1 MGRVFAHDAVPELVK
16 AILAVEPNGPPFYN
30 DDNTTL
36 DRTWG
41 ITRLPMQFS
50 PPALAASELT
60 IVQQPVADGPGLF
73 RCWTQTE
80 PARQLV
86 NLRGIPILLV
96 TGEASFRAQYDHC
109 TSKFLTQAGVA
120 SDHVRLGDVGIHGN
134 GHMMMLEKNN
144 LEIAAYMDD
153 WLRAKLS
160 APSRTPHDRR

>member
-1 MGRVFAHDAVPELVK
+1 MAATHGPVSPPSTPATDLRRSVLLGHAAASLGQGDRPTQVRKLGPGRVSENRRVDVFKQAC
-16 AILAVEPNGPPFYN
+16 
-30 DDNTTL
+30 
-36 DRTWG
+36 
-41 ITRLPMQFS
+41 
-50 PPALAASELT
+50 ASGTSL
-60 IVQQPVADGPGLF
+60 ICRP
-73 RCWTQTE
+73 TQTE

-86 NLRGIPILLV
+86 NLRGVPILLV